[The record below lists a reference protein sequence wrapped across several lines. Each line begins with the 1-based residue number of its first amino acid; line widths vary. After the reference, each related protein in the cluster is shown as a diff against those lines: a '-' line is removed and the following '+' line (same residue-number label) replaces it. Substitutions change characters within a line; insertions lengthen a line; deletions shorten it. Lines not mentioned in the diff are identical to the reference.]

1 MLIQTRASQSA
12 KDAQKALRT
21 HANKEKAKI
30 LQGFFKTKKGE
41 YGEHDK
47 FLGVVVPET
56 RRVAKAYRDLSLPEL
71 KKLLYS
77 KIHEDRLLGLLILV
91 DQYKAGGSPNEKAQ
105 IFDFYL
111 QHKGRVNNWDLV
123 DLSSSQ
129 IVGAHLMQGKDR
141 KILYQLA
148 RSTNLWDA
156 RIAIVSTYHFIR
168 QNEFGETLK
177 IAKILLNHPE
187 DLIHKAVGWMLREV
201 GKRDE
206 AVLCQF
212 LDKHGMRMP
221 RTMLRYAIERLV
233 ERKRM
238 GYLKKKTSNGS

>member
-1 MLIQTRASQSA
+1 MKTRSPQKAEE
-12 KDAQKALRT
+12 AQKVLRV
-21 HANKEKAKI
+21 HANQTKAKV

-56 RRVAKAYRDLSLPEL
+56 RRVAKAFRDLSLAEL

-77 KIHEDRLLGLLILV
+77 QIHEDRLLALLILV
-91 DQYKAGGSPNEKAQ
+91 DQYQAGNSPASQEK
-105 IFDFYL
+105 IFAFYL
-111 QHKGRVNNWDLV
+111 QNKRRVNNWDLV

-129 IVGAHLMQGKDR
+129 IVGAHLMNGKDR

-148 RSTNLWDA
+148 QSTNLWDA
-156 RIAIVSTYHFIR
+156 RIAIVSTYYFIR
-168 QNEFGETLK
+168 QNEFSETLK
-177 IAKILLNHPE
+177 IAKILLHHPE

-206 AVLCQF
+206 DLLCKF
-212 LDKHGMRMP
+212 LDRHGLQMP
-221 RTMLRYAIERLV
+221 RTMLRYAIERLA

-238 GYLKKKTSNGS
+238 GYLKRKT